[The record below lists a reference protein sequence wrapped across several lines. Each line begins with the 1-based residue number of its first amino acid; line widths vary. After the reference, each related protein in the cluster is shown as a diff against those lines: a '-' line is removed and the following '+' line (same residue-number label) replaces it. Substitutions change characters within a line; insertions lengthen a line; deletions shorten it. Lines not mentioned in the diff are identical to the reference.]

1 LVFFLSPQMTTVNE
15 TLVEFPIEPK
25 TQSGSVVSHDQLILK
40 VDGPQR
46 VESKVLVKG
55 SSYFVSFIT
64 TITGTYKISI
74 TYNGENIVRTPVTV
88 NVKAK
93 DPSEETDLPDTPID
107 EPPTKHTVRF
117 QVDAKDK
124 NGKPIIGNNY
134 TAEVSGPEE
143 IDGIEIQAL
152 DGKLLI
158 SFDTFVT
165 SGDFSVSIKYN
176 GEHIDRSPYTVTLSK
191 PEDGERGK
199 SDEIATL
206 EPEDE
211 SRTIQ
216 FKVDAKLSNGT
227 VVSASELTVSVDSGP
242 DSTWEPRVNDED
254 GQLLVSFKTRTLGN
268 YTVSVLKDTTHIH
281 GSPFNLQ
288 M

>member
-1 LVFFLSPQMTTVNE
+1 MTTVNE
-15 TLVEFPIEPK
+15 TLVECPIEPK
-25 TQSGSVVSHDQLILK
+25 TQSGEVVSCDHLVLK
-40 VDGPQR
+40 VDGPQQ
-46 VESKVLVKG
+46 VEPKVIERG
-55 SSYFVSFIT
+55 NSYFVSFIT

-74 TYNGENIVRTPVTV
+74 TYNGENIIRSPVTV

-93 DPSEETDLPDTPID
+93 DPNDEPDIPESPSD
-107 EPPTKHTVRF
+107 EPPMKNTVRF

-124 NGKPIIGNNY
+124 DGKIIEGNNY
-134 TAEVSGPEE
+134 TADVLGPEE

-165 SGDFSVSIKYN
+165 SGEFSVSIKYN

-199 SDEIATL
+199 LDDIATL
-206 EPEDE
+206 EPEDD

-216 FKVDAKLSNGT
+216 FQVDSKLPNGN
-227 VVSASELTVSVDSGP
+227 VVSASELTVTVDSGP
-242 DSTWEPRVNDED
+242 DTTWDARVNDEA
-254 GQLLVSFKTRTLGN
+254 GQLLVSFRTRTLGN
-268 YTVSVLKDTTHIH
+268 YTVSVLKHTTHIL